1 MRGTEQGRGGT
12 ARTGGRALTIAL
24 LALLLGA
31 SQAGLPLASAASIA
45 ADSPAADSPATLRS
59 IPVPAGAFA
68 AIPSVRVLSSWP
80 ARCLTP
86 VSRTSGAGL
95 LAAVL
100 RGRVTIAS
108 PVGGT
113 PVMLPVRL
121 TADEASVGW
130 SPDGRYLAT
139 GDGRLWTS
147 KGKAAGRLFDSLT
160 GFWGWSSVADCA
172 LGVTGGPTGFTPNR
186 VLSVGMPG
194 SHSKP
199 FLRGNISD
207 FAFTPDGRSLIVVVE
222 LGTTTPVT
230 AGFWR
235 VNLRTG
241 SVTQLA
247 RLTTETCCVHLAGVA
262 PGGRL
267 LWFWGAPG
275 GSVMADG
282 WPLTGLDVTRAA
294 APITYGTPAR
304 PTMTLPRADFV
315 TACGA
320 KTLAVV
326 GLFRVATTVTDKR
339 LAYVAPGR
347 LPTYL
352 TPSSR
357 AFFSVACSP
366 DGRYIVAGQT
376 ADGASAARA
385 RLTLLTSGGTVIG
398 YLSPG
403 GAWADGRPEWV
414 SSGLVFERVPATEAP
429 TQLWF
434 VPSRGTSRATGVTV
448 DAAYAHAW
456 DWSATPPSGR
466 SNT

>member
-45 ADSPAADSPATLRS
+45 ADATAGDSTATLRS
-59 IPVPAGAFA
+59 IPVPAGALA
-68 AIPSVRVLSSWP
+68 ATQSVRVLSSWP

-194 SHSKP
+194 SHSTSHS
-199 FLRGNISD
+199 LRTVDRSSWSANSGRRRRSPQ
-207 FAFTPDGRSLIVVVE
+207 ASGASTCERAPSRSLPASRPR
-222 LGTTTPVT
+222 PVAST
-230 AGFWR
+230 SPALPPAVDSCGSGVRPAG
-235 VNLRTG
+235 
-241 SVTQLA
+241 
-247 RLTTETCCVHLAGVA
+247 
-262 PGGRL
+262 P
-267 LWFWGAPG
+267 
-275 GSVMADG
+275 
-282 WPLTGLDVTRAA
+282 
-294 APITYGTPAR
+294 
-304 PTMTLPRADFV
+304 
-315 TACGA
+315 
-320 KTLAVV
+320 
-326 GLFRVATTVTDKR
+326 
-339 LAYVAPGR
+339 
-347 LPTYL
+347 
-352 TPSSR
+352 
-357 AFFSVACSP
+357 
-366 DGRYIVAGQT
+366 
-376 ADGASAARA
+376 
-385 RLTLLTSGGTVIG
+385 
-398 YLSPG
+398 
-403 GAWADGRPEWV
+403 
-414 SSGLVFERVPATEAP
+414 
-429 TQLWF
+429 
-434 VPSRGTSRATGVTV
+434 
-448 DAAYAHAW
+448 
-456 DWSATPPSGR
+456 
-466 SNT
+466 